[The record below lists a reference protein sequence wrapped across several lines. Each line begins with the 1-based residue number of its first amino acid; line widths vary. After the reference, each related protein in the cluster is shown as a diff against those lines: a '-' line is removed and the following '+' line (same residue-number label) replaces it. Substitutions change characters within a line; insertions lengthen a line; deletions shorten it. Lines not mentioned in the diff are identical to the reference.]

1 MGAFPE
7 ARSYRQQHDSL
18 RQSYDRCPLCNSR
31 VGPIT
36 AANLRQELSKMT
48 TDPDEGRRQIEAMM
62 RQPVIAVG
70 TLVRLRAGGE
80 RVMTVVAI
88 EDYGNWTVC
97 EWQTTQSG
105 LDVAQRESFPAG
117 ALVRIEDGGQQMGQA
132 GAAEGSAQV
141 GRAPEGHAEQGDAVE
156 APSGGEGV

>member
-1 MGAFPE
+1 
-7 ARSYRQQHDSL
+7 
-18 RQSYDRCPLCNSR
+18 
-31 VGPIT
+31 
-36 AANLRQELSKMT
+36 MT

-70 TLVRLRAGGE
+70 TLVRLMAGGE

-88 EDYGNWTVC
+88 EDYGNVLVC

-117 ALVRIEDGGQQMGQA
+117 SLVRIEDGGQQVGQA
-132 GAAEGSAQV
+132 GTAEGAAQV

-156 APSGGEGV
+156 APPGRQGV